1 LTNSLGILAR
11 EDETYQLSTLG
22 QELLEKRSGD
32 VLAERLVRNF
42 VAVDHVLSALRDGTK
57 SKGELV
63 ELFRRVHPKAKSE
76 FLPNTMLTWMA
87 TFGVVTASH
96 GEYSLTD
103 TGNEWAAL
111 VKWTPSEP
119 VVEVDALPEGA
130 EFTAVEMEVP
140 AWRLVKA
147 QFVASATADRMSFP
161 EKKVFEMHAGLW
173 SHDVRHFCVLKG
185 LSGAGKTQMA
195 VRYAK
200 AVIEA
205 AGEDESCLEIIPVQ
219 PDWSEPSHL
228 LGFTHPLDPR
238 RYQGTQFL
246 KILLRAHENPTK
258 PHFVILDEMNL
269 AHPELYLAPILSAM
283 ETESELWLHQS
294 AEVPEHGIP
303 HAIRYPRNLAILGTI
318 NIDETTHNLSD
329 KVKDRA
335 EIIDFSEVSLADF
348 DWASFAHLGE
358 RLTVMKTVLTS
369 LHDAL
374 LPVRLHFGFRVV
386 SSIVGRVSFA
396 IEQLDGETFEDW
408 LSLFDDAVA
417 SKVLPKFR
425 GEDSRELRTAIN
437 SAWAV
442 LSEGKL
448 SKSAGQ
454 VDVLRQ
460 ELARDG
466 VLKYWR

>member
-1 LTNSLGILAR
+1 
-11 EDETYQLSTLG
+11 
-22 QELLEKRSGD
+22 
-32 VLAERLVRNF
+32 
-42 VAVDHVLSALRDGTK
+42 
-57 SKGELV
+57 
-63 ELFRRVHPKAKSE
+63 
-76 FLPNTMLTWMA
+76 
-87 TFGVVTASH
+87 
-96 GEYSLTD
+96 
-103 TGNEWAAL
+103 
-111 VKWTPSEP
+111 
-119 VVEVDALPEGA
+119 
-130 EFTAVEMEVP
+130 
-140 AWRLVKA
+140 
-147 QFVASATADRMSFP
+147 
-161 EKKVFEMHAGLW
+161 MHAGLW